1 MYRILLVDD
10 DRDIVRALEI
20 YLQNPNWE
28 LLCAYD
34 GKQAVS
40 AVEQGIKTNNPID
53 LVLLDV
59 MMPVMDGS
67 AALVAIRKLSN
78 APVIMVT
85 AKSEDTDKVLGLDL
99 GADDYV
105 TKPFVPVELL
115 ARVRSVLRRYK
126 DLGTAKVE
134 NEKDASTSYVLGGIK
149 LDDAAKIVTV
159 DGQNITLTPKE
170 YDICRFL
177 MQHPNHVYSPAEI
190 YQEVWGQPSYGCE
203 NTVAVHVRHLREK
216 IEINPAEPRYLQVV
230 WGRGYKMGEVR

>member
-20 YLQNPNWE
+20 YLQNPQWE

-34 GKQAVS
+34 GKQAVA

-67 AALVAIRKLSN
+67 AALVAIRKLCN
-78 APVIMVT
+78 VPVIMVT

-126 DLGTAKVE
+126 DLGAAKAK
-134 NEKDASTSYVLGGIK
+134 NKMDAPASYVLGGIK

-159 DGQNITLTPKE
+159 DDQSIALTPKE

-177 MQHPNHVYSPAEI
+177 IQHPNHVYSPAEI
-190 YQEVWGQPSYGCE
+190 YQAVWGQPSYGCE

-216 IEINPAEPRYLQVV
+216 IEINPSEPRYVQVV